1 MSGVNELFTEK
12 FRPKNLNQLIVVPRI
27 KEELSKGLVHNLL
40 LVSTPGTGKTSALF
54 ILSKGHPTLYMNTS
68 EERGIDTIRN
78 RIIEFCSSVSLD
90 QGKEKLKC
98 VILDEIDGATA
109 EYFSALRG
117 VIERYANTTRFITSC
132 NYIQKIPDAIQS
144 RFHKISFDPI
154 NSEEEEYLI
163 KEYKERVKLILNAIK
178 ISYTDDILSKF
189 VLNDF
194 PDLRAII
201 NKLQSLYL
209 RGAKQ
214 LDLILDF
221 DFEELFKLCLAKP
234 DPVNNYKFISE
245 QYSNKIDE
253 SLVSLGRDFIKYL
266 KEKAPNKVDKI
277 PLIIIT
283 MAEYQYQKQFVIDP
297 IITLL
302 AACMKIQQILNE

>member
-1 MSGVNELFTEK
+1 
-12 FRPKNLNQLIVVPRI
+12 
-27 KEELSKGLVHNLL
+27 
-40 LVSTPGTGKTSALF
+40 
-54 ILSKGHPTLYMNTS
+54 MNAS

-154 NSEEEEYLI
+154 SSEEEEYLI

>member
-1 MSGVNELFTEK
+1 MLKSIKIKSIRKIGYGKVINLRVFKNHTFLTENGICTHNCDSGT
-12 FRPKNLNQLIVVPRI
+12 
-27 KEELSKGLVHNLL
+27 
-40 LVSTPGTGKTSALF
+40 
-54 ILSKGHPTLYMNTS
+54 
-68 EERGIDTIRN
+68 D
-78 RIIEFCSSVSLD
+78 EFYKSLR
-90 QGKEKLKC
+90 
-98 VILDEIDGATA
+98 A
-109 EYFSALRG
+109 
-117 VIERYANTTRFITSC
+117 VIERYANTTRFIASC

-154 NSEEEEYLI
+154 NFEEEEYLI

-178 ISYTDDILSKF
+178 ISYTEEVLSKF
-189 VLNDF
+189 ILNDF

-214 LDLILDF
+214 LNLVLDF
-221 DFEELFKLCLAKP
+221 DFEELFKLCLSKP

-253 SLVSLGRDFIKYL
+253 SLVALGKDFIKYV
-266 KEKAPNKVDKI
+266 KEKAPNKIDKI

-297 IITLL
+297 LITLL
-302 AACMKIQQILNE
+302 AACMKLQTILN